1 MTPPGADHQ
10 QTGAKAGVA
19 AAIACPVIWGITPVY
34 FHYLAKLGV
43 AEALAQRALWAAIL
57 LFLCVLPFGYAAP
70 IARIFKNRRMVIKLL
85 MASSLVA
92 LNWGTFLVAVAQ
104 ENLVASSF
112 GYFIYPLMA
121 ICIGVFWLNEKLT
134 PQSWCAVAL
143 AGIGVLYKAFIL
155 GGVPW
160 IALILGASFALY
172 ALLRKQMEA
181 DPVAAMVAELLLL
194 APVALIAL
202 LFISYAGAQPT
213 CSFFFDGS
221 AYGVIMAIS
230 SGIVTAIPLVLFHI
244 GNRALPLS
252 MTGFLFYINP
262 TLQLMVGL
270 FIFAEPFSYH
280 ELGAFCLIWLG
291 LILYLSQPK
300 SAKKMA

>member
-1 MTPPGADHQ
+1 MTSPGADHQ

-19 AAIACPVIWGITPVY
+19 AAIACPVIWGVTPVY

-43 AEALAQRALWAAIL
+43 AEALAQRSLWAAIL

-70 IARIFKNRRMVIKLL
+70 IARIFKNRGMVIKLL

-202 LFISYAGAQPT
+202 LVISYAGAQPT
-213 CSFFFDGS
+213 GSFFFDGS
-221 AYGVIMAIS
+221 AYSVIMAIS